1 MLTIRNSYIFSVSIQ
16 ILSLI
21 IFYIVRQQHIN
32 PELILLHNAFY
43 LEYVVS
49 IIEFIIYLVLGLYL
63 NTKTNMTAIRYID
76 WFATTNMLLISL
88 SLFLLFNKIKFSD
101 KNEEDKI
108 KELKKYDFTAIKDEY
123 SDLFIKIISFN
134 TLMLVFGFLGEINL
148 INKHIALG
156 LGLLVFGVSF
166 KLIYENFV
174 GNVIFNKIFISVF
187 IFIWLL
193 YAVAF
198 MLDYKNKNIA
208 YNLLD
213 LVSKNF
219 FGLFLFC
226 YIYLHNMEK

>member
-1 MLTIRNSYIFSVSIQ
+1 
-16 ILSLI
+16 
-21 IFYIVRQQHIN
+21 
-32 PELILLHNAFY
+32 
-43 LEYVVS
+43 
-49 IIEFIIYLVLGLYL
+49 
-63 NTKTNMTAIRYID
+63 MTAIRYID